1 MIFFKLIYTFLCL
14 ILLLLLLY
22 YILDR
27 YSWEAYLRS
36 CEQLRQVNH
45 YGEELKEPN
54 EFYIKEIKK
63 LAHKKRYYEKWYH
76 PIIEDAEYSAE
87 HIFFHK
93 NTRLFNKKD
102 INLMLKSCKYFENPI
117 LFKSERQAQII
128 LSKKDYK
135 LIDQNFQETYKLVKN
150 SKSLQSFSNIRF
162 IDPYFLTDTWSQVLP
177 PCRGIKSCALW

>member
-1 MIFFKLIYTFLCL
+1 MIFLKLIYTFSCF
-14 ILLLLLLY
+14 ILLLIFLY

-36 CEQLRQVNH
+36 CEQLRPINH

-54 EFYIKEIKK
+54 EFYIMKIKK

-93 NTRLFNKKD
+93 NTFLFNEKK
-102 INLMLKSCKYFENPI
+102 IQITSKSRKYFENPI
-117 LFKSERQAQII
+117 LFKSVRQAQVI

-135 LIDQNFQETYKLVKN
+135 LVDNNFQEKYHLMEN
-150 SKSLQSFSNIRF
+150 YGSLNSFSHIRF
-162 IDPYFLTDTWSQVLP
+162 IDPYFLTDAWSQVLP
-177 PCRGIKSCALW
+177 PCRGVKSCAIW